1 MTAQNEIDVE
11 CHQGHCHHQ
20 GLQTS
25 RFAQNASHLM
35 TVASPITLL
44 RLLGMMICQQVP
56 AVSVSEEAKPLSQ
69 ENPRLART

>member
-1 MTAQNEIDVE
+1 MTVQNEIDVE

-20 GLQTS
+20 GPQTS

-35 TVASPITLL
+35 IVASPITLL

-56 AVSVSEEAKPLSQ
+56 AVSVSEEAKPLNRG
-69 ENPRLART
+69 NPRLART